1 VEIERTGEDCG
12 EKVAPNPSSAS
23 LWQTEGLP
31 IKMEPETH
39 HFFMSENQV
48 LLLLMYMTAS
58 VWLEYKSLTVR
69 NPDAQVGWW
78 AANWI
83 VLCLYT
89 SQFVKLLKS
98 IDYLKDVEEWMVLLL
113 SFFTLVLYDNVVKTI
128 IKLLREEPEQR

>member
-1 VEIERTGEDCG
+1 
-12 EKVAPNPSSAS
+12 
-23 LWQTEGLP
+23 
-31 IKMEPETH
+31 
-39 HFFMSENQV
+39 MSEKQV

-89 SQFVKLLKS
+89 SQFAKLLKS
-98 IDYLKDVEEWMVLLL
+98 IDYLKDMEEWVVLVLG
-113 SFFTLVLYDNVVKTI
+113 FITLVLYDIVVKAV
-128 IKLLREEPEQR
+128 IKILHSEYK

>member
-1 VEIERTGEDCG
+1 M
-12 EKVAPNPSSAS
+12 PFS
-23 LWQTEGLP
+23 
-31 IKMEPETH
+31 
-39 HFFMSENQV
+39 MSDKQ
-48 LLLLMYMTAS
+48 LLLLLFYMTLS

-89 SQFVKLLKS
+89 SQFAKLLKS

-113 SFFTLVLYDNVVKTI
+113 SFFTLVLYGSIVKVV
-128 IKLLREEPEQR
+128 IKNFGVT